1 MQEKFMESLEKAK
14 RYLQT
19 ADHLAFVTFP
29 LMKENR
35 LLLKVLEE
43 LGNAL
48 VFAINSV
55 LQYEYVYKR
64 IHIYSSAKENF
75 QTFREVA
82 KRYGIGYDQMKKI
95 EEILN
100 LMEKHKKSPFEFVKD
115 DKIVIMS
122 HGFGT
127 DILTTEKIKGF
138 VIETKDVVRKINV
151 SFNKENSVG
160 L

>member
-1 MQEKFMESLEKAK
+1 MQEKFIESMEKAK

-55 LQYEYVYKR
+55 LQYEYIYKK
-64 IHIYSSAKENF
+64 IHIYSNAKENF

-82 KRYGIGYDQMKKI
+82 KRYGVGYDQMKKI
-95 EEILN
+95 EDILG

-127 DILTTEKIKGF
+127 DILTIEKIKGF
-138 VIETKDVVRKINV
+138 VIETKDVVRKINI